1 MLKYPWG
8 VAVNARDEIAVTD
21 CWNHRIQILSSD
33 GNYLKSLGRKGNKRG
48 EFKFPITVEIFS

>member
-1 MLKYPWG
+1 M
-8 VAVNARDEIAVTD
+8 NATDEIAVTD